1 MPNACVPG
9 KESFKVEEL
18 TCSCP
23 AADPLMWCTD
33 WIGTEKSDHQMNVFT
48 IDADNNITVHPNRKI
63 ARRTGAGVFDSA
75 ESFAGLIG
83 PDSKRL
89 VQIWNSLTGVR
100 PVKRFTSGAVAA
112 RRIFAELQK
121 LAAPAG
127 LTAAEPQA
135 VAPAAMHS
143 SQPAA
148 AVDQRA
154 SKKAPGKV
162 AKATKPETKP
172 GSKKEI
178 VLGLISRKGGASLGE
193 LMSALQWQKHSVRGF
208 IATLGKTVSIESFRS
223 EQGVRTYKIS

>member
-1 MPNACVPG
+1 LRFRASRSIDVLYPTG
-9 KESFKVEEL
+9 FG
-18 TCSCP
+18 
-23 AADPLMWCTD
+23 
-33 WIGTEKSDHQMNVFT
+33 IEKSNHSMSAFT

-75 ESFAGLIG
+75 ESFAELIG
-83 PDSKRL
+83 ADNKRG
-89 VQIWNSLTGVR
+89 VEIWNSLTGVR
-100 PVKRFTSGAVAA
+100 PVKKFTSGAVAA
-112 RRIFAELQK
+112 RRIFAEVQK

-135 VAPAAMHS
+135 AAPAAMHS
-143 SQPAA
+143 SPPTA
-148 AVDQRA
+148 AVHQRA

-162 AKATKPETKP
+162 AKATKAETRP

-208 IATLGKTVSIESFRS
+208 IATLGKMVSIESFMS